1 VNRAIAW
8 FAENHVASNL
18 VMLVIIAVGLA
29 TLPLMKQEVFP
40 QIELDL
46 VSVSV
51 AYPGASPEEVER
63 SVTVRIEEELKGLQG
78 IKRLR
83 SSSGEGIASVA
94 AELFA
99 GEDARRR
106 VEDIRSAVDRID
118 TFPDEVE
125 EPQVKQVEVTHRVLT
140 VAISGNADEW
150 TLKHLGQQ
158 ARDEIAAL
166 PGVSDVALSST
177 RPFEISIEVS
187 EAALRQ
193 YGLTFDDV
201 VLAVRQSSMDLPG
214 GSVKTDAGEILLRAV
229 GQVYRGRDFE
239 QIPLLSRRDGTR
251 LVVGD
256 VATVVD
262 GFAEG
267 DARVRFDGQPAVGVQ
282 VYRVGEQRTLEASR
296 QVHAWLEDARER
308 MPAGISLT
316 VWNDESDVL
325 RSRIDTMLR
334 NARGGFLLVVLI
346 LALFLRLRLAL
357 WVSLGI
363 PISFLG
369 AIALMPALGMS
380 INFISLLAFITV
392 LGIVVDDAIV
402 VGESTHV
409 EQTRSG
415 RKLEG
420 AIRGAQR
427 VVVPV
432 MFGVLTTVVAFA
444 PLLFLPGPMG
454 RVTRVL
460 PIVVISCL
468 LFSLFE
474 SMFVL
479 PAHLSHGRKPLD
491 APPGNRVS
499 ATWRQIQERIARGLH
514 ALIHDVYR
522 PTLDRALEW
531 RGLTLAI
538 AVSLLVI
545 TGGLVG
551 GGYIKF
557 SFHADMEGDTIV
569 ADLTMAQGAPAAATL
584 AAADR
589 MERAAVLLRE
599 EIDAESPD
607 GAPSIFTHVVTRVG
621 SQPHR
626 NRRGPFG
633 PSRVSI
639 DESLAE
645 LEIAVVGPEERDLG
659 MNEITRRWREKVGDI
674 AGAEELVFSSELMDQ
689 GAALELEL
697 RGPSLDSLRAAAE
710 NVKQLF
716 GNYPGVFDIRDSF
729 RRGKQELELS
739 IVPSAEALGLTLAD
753 LGRQVRQGFY
763 GAEAQSIQRGRDE
776 VKVMVRYP
784 ASERRSLHD
793 VMRMR
798 IRGPDG
804 SEVPF
809 ESVAQARLRTGF
821 ATIERVD
828 RQRVVTV
835 TADVDR
841 AVTNANEIVRDLQ
854 RGALEAALSEHPGV
868 GWSFEGEQ
876 AEQREFLRAQA
887 IGFGAALF
895 IIYALLA
902 IPLSSYLQPF
912 VIMSA
917 IPFGIVGAVWGHV
930 ILGFTL
936 TMYSVIGLIALS
948 GVVVNASLVLVDY
961 VNRELA
967 EGRTTREAIRNAAT
981 ARFRPI
987 LLTSLTTFFGL
998 TPLML
1003 ETSIQARFMIPMAI
1017 SLAFGVLFSSFIT
1030 LLLVPVSY
1038 LVLDDLAGLGRRWL
1052 GLETPRAYA
1061 PGRHEGLGA
1070 E

>member
-1 VNRAIAW
+1 VKRAIAW
-8 FAENHVASNL
+8 FAENHVAANL

-29 TLPLMKQEVFP
+29 TLPMMKQEVFP
-40 QIELDL
+40 EIELDL
-46 VSVSV
+46 VSVSIV
-51 AYPGASPEEVER
+51 YPGASPEEVER

-78 IKRLR
+78 IKHLR
-83 SSSGEGIASVA
+83 SSSGEGLASVT

-118 TFPDEVE
+118 TFPDETE
-125 EPQVKQVEVTHRVLT
+125 EPQVKQLEVRHRVLT
-140 VAISGNADEW
+140 VAISGQADEW
-150 TLKHLGQQ
+150 TLKRLGQQ
-158 ARDEIAAL
+158 ARDEIASL
-166 PGVSDVALSST
+166 PGVSDVSLSST
-177 RPFEISIEVS
+177 RPYEISIEVS

-201 VLAVRQSSMDLPG
+201 VGAVRQSSMDMPG

-239 QIPLLSRRDGTR
+239 QIPLVSRSDGTR

-262 GFAEG
+262 GFEEG
-267 DARVRFDGQPAVGVQ
+267 DARVRFDGEPAVSVQ
-282 VYRVGEQRTLEASR
+282 VYRVGEQRTLAASQ
-296 QVHAWLEDARER
+296 QVQDWLTKARER
-308 MPAGISLT
+308 MPAGITLT
-316 VWNDESDVL
+316 VWNDESDIL
-325 RSRIDTMLR
+325 RSRINTMLR
-334 NARGGFLLVVLI
+334 NARGGFVLVVLI

-380 INFISLLAFITV
+380 INFISLLAFIIV
-392 LGIVVDDAIV
+392 LGVVVDDAIV

-409 EQTRSG
+409 EQQRSG
-415 RKLEG
+415 RKLPG
-420 AIRGAQR
+420 AIAGAQR
-427 VVVPV
+427 VLVPV
-432 MFGVLTTVVAFA
+432 VFGVFTSVVAFA

-454 RVTRVL
+454 RVTRVV
-460 PIVVISCL
+460 PIVVICCL

-474 SMFVL
+474 SMFIL
-479 PAHLSHGRKPLD
+479 PAHLGHGRKALD
-491 APPGNRVS
+491 APPGNAVS
-499 ATWRQIQERIARGLH
+499 ALWRRLQDRIATGL
-514 ALIHDVYR
+514 ASLIHDLYR

-538 AVSLLVI
+538 GVSLLVV
-545 TGGLVG
+545 TGGLVA
-551 GGYIKF
+551 GGYIQF
-557 SFHADMEGDTIV
+557 AFYSDIEGDTVV
-569 ADLTMAQGAPAAATL
+569 ADLTMAQGTPAAATI

-589 MERAAVLLRE
+589 MERAAVELRD
-599 EIDAESPD
+599 EIDATRSAT
-607 GAPSIFTHVVTRVG
+607 APSIFSHVVARIG
-621 SQPHR
+621 SQPR
-626 NRRGPFG
+626 KNQRGPFG
-633 PSRVSI
+633 ASRSSI
-639 DESLAE
+639 NENLAE
-645 LEIAVVGPEERDLG
+645 LEIAVAAPEDREIG
-659 MNEITRRWREKVGDI
+659 MAELANRWREKVGEI
-674 AGAEELVFSSELMDQ
+674 PGAEELTYSSELMSQ

-697 RGPSLDSLRAAAE
+697 RGPSLDSLQAAAGS
-710 NVKQLF
+710 VKLLF
-716 GNYPGVFDIRDSF
+716 ASYPGVFDIRDSF

-739 IVPSAEALGLTLAD
+739 ITPSAEALGLTLAD

-784 ASERRSLHD
+784 AAERHSLHD

-809 ESVAQARLRTGF
+809 ASVAEARLRTGF

-841 AVTNANEIVRDLQ
+841 NVSNANEIVRDLLGGSLQ
-854 RGALEAALSEHPGV
+854 SALADHPGIS
-868 GWSFEGEQ
+868 WSFEGEQ

-887 IGFGAALF
+887 IGFAAALF
-895 IIYALLA
+895 VIYALLA

-936 TMYSVIGLIALS
+936 TMYSVLGLIALS

-967 EGRTTREAIRNAAT
+967 EGAPIREAIKNAAT

-1030 LLLVPVSY
+1030 LLLVPVAY
-1038 LVLDDLAGLGRRWL
+1038 LVLDDLAGAGRRILRL
-1052 GLETPRAYA
+1052 GPPDVYA
-1061 PGRHEGLGA
+1061 PERREQLGVK
-1070 E
+1070 

>member
-1 VNRAIAW
+1 MKRAIAW
-8 FAENHVASNL
+8 FAENHVAANL
-18 VMLVIIAVGLA
+18 VMLVIVSVGIA
-29 TLPLMKQEVFP
+29 TLPTIKQEVFP
-40 QIELDL
+40 EIELDL
-46 VSVSV
+46 VGVSI

-63 SVTVRIEEELKGLQG
+63 SVTVRIEEELEGLQG
-78 IKRLR
+78 IKHLR
-83 SSSGEGIASVA
+83 SSSGEGIARVT

-118 TFPDEVE
+118 TFPDETE
-125 EPQVKQVEVTHRVLT
+125 EPEVKQVEVSHRVLT
-140 VAISGNADEW
+140 VAISGEADEW

-158 ARDEIAAL
+158 ARDEIASL
-166 PGVSDVALSST
+166 PGISDVSLSST
-177 RPFEISIEVS
+177 RPYEISIEVS

-193 YGLTFDDV
+193 FGLTFDDV
-201 VLAVRQSSMDLPG
+201 VRAVRQTSMDLPG
-214 GSVKTDAGEILLRAV
+214 GSIKTEAGEILLRAV
-229 GQVYRGRDFE
+229 GQVYRGRDFG
-239 QIPLLSRRDGTR
+239 QIPLVSRRDGTR

-262 GFAEG
+262 GFEEG
-267 DARVRFDGQPAVGVQ
+267 DVRVRFDGEPAVTVQ
-282 VYRVGEQRTLEASR
+282 VYRVGEQRTLAASR
-296 QVHAWLEDARER
+296 QVHTWLEKARER
-308 MPAGISLT
+308 MPAGITLT
-316 VWNDESDVL
+316 VWNDESDIL

-334 NARGGFLLVVLI
+334 NARGGFVLVVLI

-369 AIALMPALGMS
+369 AIALMPALAMS
-380 INFISLLAFITV
+380 INFISILAFIIV
-392 LGIVVDDAIV
+392 LGVVVDDAIV

-409 EQTRSG
+409 EQGRSG

-420 AIRGAQR
+420 ATLGAQR

-454 RVTRVL
+454 RVTRVV
-460 PIVVISCL
+460 PIVVICCL

-479 PAHLSHGRKPLD
+479 PAHLGHGRKPLD
-491 APPGNRVS
+491 APPGNAVS
-499 ATWRQIQERIARGLH
+499 ALWRRLQDRIATGLRS
-514 ALIHDVYR
+514 LIYDVYH

-531 RGLTLAI
+531 RGLTLAV
-538 AVSLLVI
+538 AVSLLVV
-545 TGGLVG
+545 TGGLVA

-557 SFHADMEGDTIV
+557 AFLSDVEGDTIV
-569 ADLTMAQGAPAAATL
+569 ADLAMVQGAPAAATI

-589 MERAAVLLRE
+589 IERAAVELRN
-599 EIDAESPD
+599 EIDATRPSSS
-607 GAPSIFTHVVTRVG
+607 PSIFTHMVTRVG
-621 SQPHR
+621 SQPR
-626 NRRGPFG
+626 KDRRGPFG
-633 PSRVSI
+633 AATTRI
-639 DESLAE
+639 DENLAE
-645 LEIAVVGPEERDLG
+645 LEIAVAAPEERDIG
-659 MNEITRRWREKVGDI
+659 MNEITNRWREKVGEI
-674 AGAEELVFSSELMDQ
+674 AGVEELTYSSELMDQ
-689 GAALELEL
+689 GAALELQL
-697 RGPSLDSLRAAAE
+697 RGPSLESLRAAAE
-710 NVKQLF
+710 RVKVLF
-716 GNYPGVFDIRDSF
+716 ANYPGVFDVRDSF
-729 RRGKQELELS
+729 RRGKRELELS

-784 ASERRSLHD
+784 AAERRSLHD

-809 ESVAQARLRTGF
+809 ASVAKARLRTGF

-841 AVTNANEIVRDLQ
+841 SVSNANEIVRDLLAGSLQ
-854 RGALEAALSEHPGV
+854 SALADHPGIA
-868 GWSFEGEQ
+868 WSFEGEQ
-876 AEQREFLRAQA
+876 AEQREFMRAQA
-887 IGFGAALF
+887 IGFAAALF
-895 IIYALLA
+895 VIYALLA

-936 TMYSVIGLIALS
+936 TMYSVLGLIALS

-967 EGRTTREAIRNAAT
+967 GGAPIREAIRNAAT

-987 LLTSLTTFFGL
+987 MLTSLTTFFGL

-1038 LVLDDLAGLGRRWL
+1038 LVLDDLAGLGRRIL
-1052 GLETPRAYA
+1052 RLEPTEAYGG
-1061 PGRHEGLGA
+1061 GRREELGA
-1070 E
+1070 K